1 MSGKHNSYEQ
11 IARTR
16 RGSAGYREGYDEACR
31 VFLIA
36 VRERRLALG
45 LSQTELA
52 ARAGMTQPALSRLEA
67 GGVVPTS
74 HCSTASPPPSTP
86 TSPSPSPR
94 TPPEHGQR
102 GSGAARASTRQLGW
116 DMSHP
121 LASRYLDVP
130 RGTPQIS
137 SSSGPA
143 ACSPAFTGVVRWFN
157 SPLAHRSGRTPRALG
172 VLEPDRMSGRCT
184 GP

>member
-45 LSQTELA
+45 LSQTDLA

-86 TSPSPSPR
+86 TSPSPAPR
-94 TPPEHGQR
+94 TPPEHGHR
-102 GSGAARASTRQLGW
+102 GSGAARASTRHLGW

-121 LASRYLDVP
+121 RAQSSLAVP
-130 RGTPQIS
+130 RGTPRQ
-137 SSSGPA
+137 
-143 ACSPAFTGVVRWFN
+143 
-157 SPLAHRSGRTPRALG
+157 HRVS
-172 VLEPDRMSGRCT
+172 
-184 GP
+184 